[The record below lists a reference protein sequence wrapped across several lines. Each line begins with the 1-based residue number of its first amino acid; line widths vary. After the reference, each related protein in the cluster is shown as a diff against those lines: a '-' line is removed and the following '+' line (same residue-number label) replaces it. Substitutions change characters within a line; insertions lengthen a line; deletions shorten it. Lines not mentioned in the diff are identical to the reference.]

1 MLPRPQPLER
11 ADFAHRNRPA
21 RTRTARSGDPVA
33 PGYTRAVSATP
44 PPSRTT
50 IFLRLLGFLKPYRW
64 SLFIST
70 LLAVGAQ
77 FAGLTIPWITGKV
90 IDDALPDGDGKLL
103 ALLVGL
109 VVVFGL
115 LKALLMLGRRL
126 IAGRQ
131 ALAVEFDIRNRL
143 YGHLLR
149 LSFRFF
155 DRFQTGQLMSRATAD
170 LQHVRFF
177 LGYGLI
183 FLTQHILTVVG
194 VTVILFVLDWQLA
207 LVALAI
213 TPAVLLVAFLF
224 SRTSHPILREVQQRL
239 GVVTATAEEGIVG
252 VNVVK
257 SFAQEDRVSKE
268 FDRRVELLFDE
279 SVRATRNRSI
289 YNPLLGFLPLI
300 AQAAVLLVGGLRV
313 IDGGLTLGEF
323 VAFNVYVLMLV
334 LPLRMLG
341 MWVAQA
347 QRATASG
354 ERVFEILDEPEGIV
368 DRPDAHEL
376 QPGPG
381 EISLESVT
389 FGYNP
394 ERPVLQGIDLTIE
407 AGTTVALVGATGSG
421 KTTLS
426 ALIPRFYEP
435 EAGRVLI
442 DGVDT
447 RDVTRRS
454 LRSTIGVVSQDPFL
468 FSATVR
474 ENIAFGLADASEADV
489 EAAARAAQAHEF
501 ISAMPEGYESLI
513 GERGITLSGGQRQRI
528 AIARALLVN
537 PRVLIFDDATSSVDA
552 RTEAAIRT
560 GLRALLRGRTTIII
574 AHRLSTIALADQ
586 IIVLEAG
593 RVVAQGPHEKVLEQ
607 STTYR
612 EIVEH
617 GELADDPSLGS
628 DAEVA

>member
-1 MLPRPQPLER
+1 VSTKPIPSK
-11 ADFAHRNRPA
+11 
-21 RTRTARSGDPVA
+21 TRVF
-33 PGYTRAVSATP
+33 V
-44 PPSRTT
+44 
-50 IFLRLLGFLKPYRW
+50 RLVGFLKPYRW
-64 SLFIST
+64 SLVVSS
-70 LLAVGAQ
+70 LLAVAAQ
-77 FAGLTIPWITGKV
+77 FAGLTIPWLTGKV
-90 IDDALPDGDGKLL
+90 IDDAIPEKDGQLL

-109 VVVFGL
+109 VIVFGV

-183 FLTQHILTVVG
+183 FLTQHVLTVVG
-194 VTVILFVLDWQLA
+194 VTVILLILDWQLA

-213 TPAVLLVAFLF
+213 TPAVIAVAFLF

-239 GVVTATAEEGIVG
+239 GAVTANAEEGIVG

-257 SFAQEDRVSKE
+257 SFAQESRVSGE
-268 FDRRVELLFDE
+268 FDQRVESLFTE

-289 YNPLLGFLPLI
+289 YNPLLSFLPLI
-300 AQAAVLLVGGLRV
+300 AQAAVLLVGGRRV
-313 IDGGLTLGEF
+313 ISGELTLGAF

-341 MWVAQA
+341 LWVAQA

-354 ERVFEILDEPEGIV
+354 ERVFEILDEPEGVV
-368 DRPDAHEL
+368 DLPDANPL
-376 QPGPG
+376 PAGPG
-381 EISLESVT
+381 RVSFESVN
-389 FGYNP
+389 FGYHP
-394 ERPVLQGIDLTIE
+394 DRQILHDIDLVVE
-407 AGTTVALVGATGSG
+407 SGTTVALVGATGSG

-435 EAGRVLI
+435 SSGRIVI
-442 DGVDT
+442 DGADT
-447 RDVTRRS
+447 REVTRQS
-454 LRSTIGVVSQDPFL
+454 LRSAIGVVSQDPFL
-468 FSATVR
+468 FSATIH
-474 ENIAFGLADASEADV
+474 ENIAFGAAVASEQQV
-489 EAAARAAQAHEF
+489 EAAARAAQAHSF
-501 ISAMPEGYESLI
+501 IAEMEYGYDTVI
-513 GERGITLSGGQRQRI
+513 GERGVTLSGGQRQRI
-528 AIARALLVN
+528 AIARALLVD
-537 PRVLIFDDATSSVDA
+537 PRILILDDATSSVDA
-552 RTEAAIRT
+552 RTEAAIRD

-586 IIVLEAG
+586 IVVLEDG
-593 RVVAQGPHEKVLEQ
+593 RVVAHGQHDTVLDQ
-607 STTYR
+607 SQTYR

-617 GELADDPSLGS
+617 GHLAMHVDDDPGT
-628 DAEVA
+628 EVT

>member
-1 MLPRPQPLER
+1 L
-11 ADFAHRNRPA
+11 
-21 RTRTARSGDPVA
+21 V
-33 PGYTRAVSATP
+33 VS
-44 PPSRTT
+44 S
-50 IFLRLLGFLKPYRW
+50 
-64 SLFIST
+64 
-70 LLAVGAQ
+70 LLAVAAQ
-77 FAGLTIPWITGKV
+77 FAGLTIPWLTGKV
-90 IDDALPDGDGKLL
+90 IDDAIHEKDGQLL

-109 VVVFGL
+109 VIVFGM

-183 FLTQHILTVVG
+183 FLTQHVLTVVG
-194 VTVILFVLDWQLA
+194 VTVILLILDWQLA

-213 TPAVLLVAFLF
+213 TPAVIAVAFLF

-239 GVVTATAEEGIVG
+239 GAVTANAEEGIVG

-257 SFAQEDRVSKE
+257 SFAQESRVSGE
-268 FDRRVELLFDE
+268 FDQRVESLFTE

-289 YNPLLGFLPLI
+289 YNPLLSFLPLI
-300 AQAAVLLVGGLRV
+300 AQAAVLLVGGRRV
-313 IDGGLTLGEF
+313 ISGELTLGAF

-341 MWVAQA
+341 LWVAQA

-354 ERVFEILDEPEGIV
+354 ERVFEILDEPEGVV
-368 DRPDAHEL
+368 DLPDAEPL
-376 QPGPG
+376 PAGPG
-381 EISLESVT
+381 RVSFESVN
-389 FGYNP
+389 FGYHAD
-394 ERPVLQGIDLTIE
+394 RQILHDIDLVVE
-407 AGTTVALVGATGSG
+407 SGTTVALVGATGSG

-435 EAGRVLI
+435 NSGRIVI
-442 DGVDT
+442 DGADT
-447 RDVTRRS
+447 REVTRQS
-454 LRSTIGVVSQDPFL
+454 LRSAIGVVSQDPFL
-468 FSATVR
+468 FSSTIR
-474 ENIAFGLADASEADV
+474 ENIAFGAAGASEQQV
-489 EAAARAAQAHEF
+489 EAAARAAQAHSF
-501 ISAMPEGYESLI
+501 IAEMEYGYDTVI
-513 GERGITLSGGQRQRI
+513 GERGVTLSGGQRQRI
-528 AIARALLVN
+528 AIARALLVD
-537 PRVLIFDDATSSVDA
+537 PRILILDDATSSVDA
-552 RTEAAIRT
+552 RTEAAIRD

-586 IIVLEAG
+586 IVVLEDG
-593 RVVAQGPHEKVLEQ
+593 RVVAHGQHNTVLDESQ
-607 STTYR
+607 TYR

-617 GELADDPSLGS
+617 GHLAMHVDDGPGT
-628 DAEVA
+628 EVT